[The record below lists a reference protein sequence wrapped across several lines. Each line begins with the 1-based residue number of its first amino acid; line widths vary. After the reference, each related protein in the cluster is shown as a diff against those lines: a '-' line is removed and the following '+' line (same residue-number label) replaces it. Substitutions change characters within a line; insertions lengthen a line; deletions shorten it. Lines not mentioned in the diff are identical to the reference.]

1 MPLGPLNT
9 RGVAL
14 PASLPG
20 GRDGALS
27 WGRKGY
33 VGEDSW
39 GAEGDG
45 RAGAVGGRP
54 GHQSSALC
62 KRLPLGSPRAGE
74 AHILPSG
81 EGSTRTSAQ
90 VLSLL
95 IKKQNLPQTKA
106 LIRPLLSGP
115 EGSGWCTVSGVG

>member
-9 RGVAL
+9 RGAAL

-27 WGRKGY
+27 RGRKGY
-33 VGEDSW
+33 MGEDSW
-39 GAEGDG
+39 GAGGNVRG

-106 LIRPLLSGP
+106 LIRPLLSG
-115 EGSGWCTVSGVG
+115 C